1 MPVIQMLMGGVSA
14 SSRVQ
19 VFSGYIIGIGSTVLA
34 SRALVEFN
42 TDGTQY
48 RQEGS
53 AAKASMGSWLKT
65 GVVGDYQIRATLTS
79 GTSPSGTVGSWLA
92 LSSTQTWSVSA
103 PSGTQVVTEL
113 LFEIRDAATSAVLDS
128 ATVILDSTRM

>member
-1 MPVIQMLMGGVSA
+1 MLMGGISA

-79 GTSPSGTVGSWLA
+79 GPSPTGTVGSWLA
-92 LSSTQTWSVSA
+92 LSTTRTWSASA
-103 PSGTQVVTEL
+103 PSGTQTITEL